1 MSGILGLMDIAK
13 RALAA
18 EQLGVEVTSNNISN
32 VNTPGY
38 SRQIVTYETSTPIP
52 SPWGPLGYGV
62 TVQGINRAFDP
73 YVAARLDA
81 NTSQLAEQKSTK
93 SALDQVASLFN
104 ETDDSGMSTLI
115 SNFWESWHALAD
127 NPSGAG
133 ERQSLLTN
141 AQNLADAF
149 SSRADQ
155 LVVQRNS
162 ITQQINPTLT
172 EINNYTSEIAQLNL
186 EITSAEVNGQQANDL
201 RDQRNAAINSLSGL
215 IGINY
220 YTSGDGTISVSL
232 SDGSS
237 LVQTGNSWTLSSAL
251 DPGTG
256 KMVINWDGPG
266 GTSRDVT
273 SNLSGGQLSAQIQLR
288 DTLIPQY
295 QSEIDDL
302 AKDLIGAVNSQH
314 SQGVGLDL
322 FSDTTGSYAVK
333 STTDP
338 LRPSPPLDPNSN
350 LSFGSYLASGS
361 FIIHVEDSSGA
372 STAYTVNFDPSTQ
385 SLNDLAG
392 ATGLIATATGGRV
405 VGTIT
410 AGKQLEISVPMGSTD
425 TFGFSDDSTNVLMA
439 LGLNT
444 FFKGDSA
451 YTIGV
456 SDAVSSN
463 ADLIAAGKIDT
474 TTGAH
479 PPGDNS
485 NALALADLANQT
497 IGPNSQTIGDAYQQ
511 IVTNIGLDAEKAGNQ
526 QTYFQGLVD
535 QFQQMKDSVS
545 GVSLDDEL
553 TNLIK
558 YQRAYQAAAKM
569 VTTADE
575 MLQTLLTLKQ

>member
-1 MSGILGLMDIAK
+1 MSGIMGLMDIAK

-18 EQLGVEVTSNNISN
+18 EQLGIEVTSHNISN

-38 SRQIVTYETSTPIP
+38 SRQIVNFETSTPLP

-62 TVQGINRAFDP
+62 TVQGIKRAFDP

-81 NTSQLAEQKSTK
+81 NTSQMEEQKSTK

-104 ETDDSGMSTLI
+104 ETQDNGMSPLI
-115 SNFWESWHALAD
+115 SKFWDSWNALAD

-155 LVVQRNS
+155 LVVERTS
-162 ITQQINPTLT
+162 VTQQINPTLT
-172 EINNYTSEIAQLNL
+172 EINNYTSQIAQLNR

-201 RDQRNAAINSLSGL
+201 RDQRNSAINSLCGL
-215 IGINY
+215 IGVNY

-232 SDGSS
+232 SNGAS
-237 LVQTGNSWTLSSAL
+237 LVEGVNSWTLSS
-251 DPGTG
+251 DVSPTTG
-256 KMVINWDGPG
+256 KMIINWNGPG
-266 GTSRDVT
+266 GTNEDVT
-273 SNLSGGQLSAQIQLR
+273 ASLSGGQLTSQIQVR

-295 QSEIDDL
+295 QSELDAL
-302 AKDLIGAVNSQH
+302 AKDLIGAINSQH

-322 FSDTTGSYAVK
+322 FSTTTSDNNV
-333 STTDP
+333 STTNIALP
-338 LRPSPPLDPNSN
+338 LINNPS
-350 LSFGSYLASGS
+350 LSFGDQIKAGS
-361 FIIHVEDSSGA
+361 FIIHVEDSTGA
-372 STAYTVNFDPSTQ
+372 SVPTTVNIAAGTTLS
-385 SLNDLAG
+385 SLASWINTNVANVSASVVTSGSENRLQI
-392 ATGLIATATGGRV
+392 TGTGGH
-405 VGTIT
+405 
-410 AGKQLEISVPMGSTD
+410 
-425 TFGFSDDSTNVLMA
+425 TFGFSDDTSNALMA

-456 SDAVSSN
+456 NDAVSN
-463 ADLIAAGKIDT
+463 NPDLIAAGKMDT
-474 TTGAH
+474 ITGAH

-485 NALALADLANQT
+485 NSLLLADLANQT
-497 IGPNSQTIGDAYQQ
+497 VGPGGQTIGDAYQQ
-511 IVTNIGLDAEKAGNQ
+511 IVTNIGLDTEQAGNQ
-526 QTYFQGLVD
+526 QTYYQGLVD
-535 QFQQMKDSVS
+535 QFQQMKSSVS

-575 MLQTLLTLKQ
+575 LLQTLLTLKT

>member
-38 SRQIVTYETSTPIP
+38 SRQIVTFETSTPVP

-62 TVQGINRAFDP
+62 TVQGIQRAFNP

-81 NTSQLAEQKSTK
+81 NTSMLSEQKFTK

-104 ETDDSGMSTLI
+104 ETDADSGMSKLI
-115 SNFWESWHALAD
+115 SNFWDSWNALAD
-127 NPSGAG
+127 SPSGAG

-155 LVVQRNS
+155 LVVERNS
-162 ITQQINPTLT
+162 IAQRIPPTIT
-172 EINNYTSEIAQLNL
+172 EINNYSSQIAQLNL

-232 SDGSS
+232 ADGSP
-237 LVQTGNSWTLSSAL
+237 LVQTGNSWTLSSKL
-251 DPGTG
+251 NGD
-256 KMVINWDGPG
+256 KIEIDWNGPG
-266 GTSRDVT
+266 GTSRNVT
-273 SNLSGGQLSAQIQLR
+273 DSLSGGELSSQIQVR
-288 DTLIPQY
+288 DTLILQY
-295 QSEIDDL
+295 QSELDAL

-322 FSDTTGSYAVK
+322 FSKTTSSNYVSNAGAVLG
-333 STTDP
+333 DNP
-338 LRPSPPLDPNSN
+338 DLA
-350 LSFGSYLASGS
+350 FGNQIQAGS
-361 FIIHVEDSSGA
+361 FVIHVEDSSGA
-372 STAYTVNFDPSTQ
+372 SVATTINITTGVGGTT
-385 SLNDLAG
+385 LNDLA
-392 ATGLIATATGGRV
+392 TALNAVAG
-405 VGTIT
+405 IT
-410 AGKQLEISVPMGSTD
+410 ASVSTID
-425 TFGFSDDSTNVLMA
+425 GENRLVINGDSGYTFGFSDDTSNALMA

-456 SDAVSSN
+456 NDAVASN
-463 ADLIAAGKIDT
+463 PDLIAAGKIDT

-479 PPGDNS
+479 PSGDNS
-485 NALALADLANQT
+485 NALTLADLANQT
-497 IGPNSQTIGDAYQQ
+497 IGPNNQTIGDAYQQ
-511 IVTNIGLDAEKAGNQ
+511 IVTNIGLDNEEAGNQ
-526 QTYFQGLVD
+526 QAYFQGLVD

>member
-38 SRQIVTYETSTPIP
+38 SRQIVNFETSTPIP

-62 TVQGINRAFDP
+62 TVQGIERAFNP
-73 YVAARLDA
+73 YIAARLDA
-81 NTSQLAEQKSTK
+81 NTSLMSEQKSTK
-93 SALDQVASLFN
+93 EALDQVASLFN
-104 ETDDSGMSTLI
+104 ETQDNGMSTII
-115 SNFWESWHALAD
+115 SDFWDSWHALAD

-155 LVVQRNS
+155 LVTIRNA

-172 EINNYTSEIAQLNL
+172 QINNYTSQIAQLNL

-251 DPGTG
+251 DPATG

-266 GTSRDVT
+266 GSTMDVT
-273 SNLSGGQLSAQIQLR
+273 SSLSGGQLSSQIHLR
-288 DTLIPQY
+288 DTIIPQY
-295 QSEIDDL
+295 QSELDSL

-314 SQGVGLDL
+314 SQGAGLDL
-322 FSDTTGSYAVK
+322 FSTTTSGNYV
-333 STTDP
+333 TTANLALP
-338 LRPSPPLDPNSN
+338 LINNPS
-350 LSFGSYLASGS
+350 LSFGDQIAAGS
-361 FIIHVEDSSGA
+361 FIIHVEDSTGA
-372 STAYTVNFDPSTQ
+372 SVATTVPIAAGTT
-385 SLNDLAG
+385 LNDLATWINTNVANVSASVVTSGSENRLQITG
-392 ATGLIATATGGRV
+392 A
-405 VGTIT
+405 
-410 AGKQLEISVPMGSTD
+410 AGY
-425 TFGFSDDSTNVLMA
+425 TFGFSDDTSNALMA

-456 SDAVSSN
+456 ADNVANN
-463 ADLIAAGKIDT
+463 ADLIAAGKINT

-485 NALALADLANQT
+485 NALLLADLANQT
-497 IGPNSQTIGDAYQQ
+497 IGPNNQTIGDAYQQ
-511 IVTNIGLDAEKAGNQ
+511 MVTNIGLDAEEAGNK
-526 QTYFQGLVD
+526 QTYYQGLVD

-575 MLQTLLTLKQ
+575 MLQTLLTLKT